1 MSAPI
6 IKIDAISKSF
16 GTFKVLD
23 GLSMQVMPREKLA
36 IEQVTRI
43 DLQGVTVRGSDV
55 GVDIAVA

>member
-23 GLSMQVMPREKLA
+23 GLSMQ
-36 IEQVTRI
+36 
-43 DLQGVTVRGSDV
+43 
-55 GVDIAVA
+55 